1 LPKPS
6 TPWKKRAR
14 IDGLYLSGVAP
25 TERQDLVEANRSM
38 AHSDANRPTLR
49 PTGHLVSHS
58 IQPVALPLESEPP
71 TSDVA
76 GEDFLYHLS
85 RGSELLK
92 ENLVAEAKEALEL
105 ALSLQP
111 RDLRGQG
118 LLGVVYFRLGLYPRA
133 IDIYRQIVDA
143 FSDEVT
149 PKVNLAL
156 CYVKTGQHH
165 AARELLED
173 VVNRDPEHHRA
184 WAYLGLTFQFMH
196 DFAKAEA
203 AFGRAG
209 QHGMAGRMHQLIERS
224 EVLPEENLVGEDRWE
239 LRAAAHDA
247 FGEIE
252 SKTKPFHADEAT
264 NPDNVP
270 GYRWRATEP
279 GEEAIPAPNRP
290 ARRPSTPPPGYR
302 PPSFRPP
309 PLPVPLPIESAPD
322 APSSA
327 PTRVAG
333 DLTAVAAARGPA
345 PRRVHLRD
353 WLVQRAPALGG
364 GQAAVVDP
372 RTLLVELDE
381 PFAVRA
387 TAVLVVSPS
396 EIAKRE
402 VRVLCRTHST
412 EEAEPLGGKQSPV
425 VGYFGPGSLIAR
437 AESGILDL
445 FELDDES
452 ITVRQSALFGFSLG
466 LRYESEQVRLG
477 RNDDLV
483 VVRLNGRG
491 TVALNLSAEAKT
503 LDLAGDGLL
512 VRLGELVGWT
522 ARVLPEVADPAEA
535 PGRARGYVLLR
546 GEGTAIVV

>member
-1 LPKPS
+1 L
-6 TPWKKRAR
+6 T
-14 IDGLYLSGVAP
+14 
-25 TERQDLVEANRSM
+25 
-38 AHSDANRPTLR
+38 DANRPTLR
-49 PTGHLVSHS
+49 PSAHLVSHS
-58 IQPVALPLESEPP
+58 IQPVSLPLESEPP

-92 ENLVAEAKEALEL
+92 ENLVAEAKEALEV

-111 RDLRGQG
+111 QDLRGQG

-133 IDIYRQIVDA
+133 IDIYRQIVEV
-143 FSDEVT
+143 FGDEVT

-203 AFGRAG
+203 AFARAG
-209 QHGMAGRMHQLIERS
+209 QHGMAERMHQLVERS
-224 EVLPEENLVGEDRWE
+224 EVLPEENLVGEERWE

-247 FGEIE
+247 FSEIE
-252 SKTKPFHADEAT
+252 SKTKPFRADEPT
-264 NPDNVP
+264 NPENVP
-270 GYRWRATEP
+270 AHRWRATEP
-279 GEEAIPAPNRP
+279 GEQAIPVPDRP
-290 ARRPSTPPPGYR
+290 ARRPSTPPPTYR

-309 PLPVPLPIESAPD
+309 PLPVPSPTQAALD

-327 PTRVAG
+327 PTRVVGNRTAG
-333 DLTAVAAARGPA
+333 ASQESPPQHAQ
-345 PRRVHLRD
+345 LRD
-353 WLVQRAPALGG
+353 WFVRRTPSACG
-364 GQAAVVDP
+364 GQVAVVDP
-372 RTLLVELDE
+372 RTVIIELDE

-387 TAVLVVSPS
+387 TAVVVVSPL

-402 VRVLCRTHST
+402 VRVLSRTHST
-412 EEAEPLGGKQSPV
+412 EDAEPLGGKHSPL
-425 VGYFGPGSLIAR
+425 VGYFGPGNLIAR
-437 AESGILDL
+437 AERGILEI
-445 FELDDES
+445 FELNDES
-452 ITVRQSALFGFSLG
+452 IAVRQTAVFGLSLG

-477 RNDDLV
+477 RNDDILALRV
-483 VVRLNGRG
+483 SGRG
-491 TVALNLSAEAKT
+491 TVVLNLSAEAKT
-503 LDLAGDGLL
+503 LDLVGGGLI

-522 ARVLPEVADPAEA
+522 ARVLPEVVDPAEA

-546 GEGTAIVV
+546 GEGTAIIV